1 MANGFTNHHSDD
13 QVPGSF
19 GSPTKPQTR
28 GKRGQP
34 RGAARGQPGC
44 TWGQS
49 LGESGAAGKGV
60 NPPNLRKNGAANPT
74 KQTIIILRGGAQFG
88 SVAPA
93 RPRPRACP
101 PPSQPLEFY
110 FGALC
115 KLWACN
121 KKPSSSATTP
131 WPFGDA
137 RALRICSSPH
147 KENQRNK
154 NLRFNFR

>member
-1 MANGFTNHHSDD
+1 MSKRLLATAKNLRAK
-13 QVPGSF
+13 PGRRQFSAK
-19 GSPTKPQTR
+19 SHISTKRASSYLTKRQTR
-28 GKRGQP
+28 EKRGQP

-44 TWGQS
+44 AWGQS
-49 LGESGAAGKGV
+49 LGKTGAAGKGV
-60 NPPNLRKNGAANPT
+60 NSPNLRKKGAANPT

-137 RALRICSSPH
+137 RAKDL
-147 KENQRNK
+147 
-154 NLRFNFR
+154 